1 MMYVDLYQGVKRMS
15 EFPMIPKSNINQI
28 ASNIEV
34 MKLYILNQENIP
46 SELNVFL
53 MRELETLSRLIK
65 EEKQRIGTLSNLAQ
79 LLANRI

>member
-1 MMYVDLYQGVKRMS
+1 MT

-28 ASNIEV
+28 ASNIEA

-46 SELNVFL
+46 SELNAFL